1 MNKNTLIFSCK
12 NNIFFQKLH
21 ANSER
26 PIKNMK
32 EVRFTNLR
40 IISFPLINLFIKK
53 ILNLKS
59 FNFLLLS
66 LVEVNFDSLE
76 TPNNQ
81 KHNIGN
87 LIFLSLPLFYQQLKR
102 K

>member
-1 MNKNTLIFSCK
+1 
-12 NNIFFQKLH
+12 
-21 ANSER
+21 
-26 PIKNMK
+26 MK